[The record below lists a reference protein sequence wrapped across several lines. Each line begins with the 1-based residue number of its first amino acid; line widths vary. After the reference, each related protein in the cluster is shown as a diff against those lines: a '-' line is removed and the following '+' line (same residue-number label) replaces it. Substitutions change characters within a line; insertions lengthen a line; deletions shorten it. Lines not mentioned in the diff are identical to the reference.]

1 MYDRILVPI
10 DGSAPSQR
18 GLREAVTLAKA
29 LGSQLLLLHVIDD
42 FPKRLEAVSSA
53 GEYERALVRMRE
65 RGQELLRTAQSSVAA
80 AGVPVQTVLRE
91 IDMET
96 IADAILEQVT
106 AGDCQLVVMGTHGR
120 RGMRRLA
127 MGSDAE
133 LVLRASPVPV
143 LLVRRDDEPA

>member
-1 MYDRILVPI
+1 MYDRILVPV
-10 DGSAPSQR
+10 DGSLPSQR
-18 GLREAVTLAKA
+18 GLHEAIGLAKT
-29 LGSQLLLLHVIDD
+29 LGSRLLLLHVIDD
-42 FPKRLEAVSSA
+42 FPKRLEAVQSA
-53 GEYERALVRMRE
+53 AEYERSLVRLRE
-65 RGQELLRTAQSSVAA
+65 RGREVLSKAQASVAA
-80 AGVPVQTVLRE
+80 AGVPVQTTLRE

-96 IADAILEQVT
+96 IADAILEQVR
-106 AGDCQLVVMGTHGR
+106 AGDCQLIVMGTHGR